1 MMLISLLIAGA
12 LSAVHSKPIGT
23 IGTVTKQET
32 LQKLASG
39 SELVALYSDPAY
51 VNPIYL
57 LNLHGSSS
65 FDQGYDAGFLFGKQ
79 IMKNYQNLFDALFK
93 DVAKVEPQLQ
103 KLTEMF
109 LDWQWDEYLSNDLTQ
124 EYIDEING
132 LNAGGAAG
140 GSGQVGLASTRYE

>member
-65 FDQGYDAGFLFGKQ
+65 FDQGYD
-79 IMKNYQNLFDALFK
+79 
-93 DVAKVEPQLQ
+93 VAKVEPQLQ